1 MLKQQ
6 DNPTLINSDLMFSV
20 MGEFLLQNDT
30 QLWNIH
36 GNKERATL
44 LASSVRRSCF
54 SSPSTVIISTAWQEV
69 TESSLTEV

>member
-1 MLKQQ
+1 MLKWQN
-6 DNPTLINSDLMFSV
+6 NPTLINSDLTFSV
-20 MGEFLLQNDT
+20 TGEFLPQNDT

-54 SSPSTVIISTAWQEV
+54 SSPSTAIISTVWQEV
-69 TESSLTEV
+69 T